1 MRSEASISSDL
12 TVLAIGAI
20 FVAGLVALGFRLA
33 RVQLVDAA
41 KHSYDGARQSIR
53 TVRTAGPRGRIL
65 ARDGTVLADNRASVS
80 IAVNPEG
87 FQRRTWNDTV
97 LAISNAVDAV
107 SAAIGLRSTLTAG
120 AISRHVR
127 QRLARPLVA
136 WRDVGDE
143 AIARFAE
150 RAGEFP
156 GFSCIETEERV
167 YPEGRLAAHVIGFVG
182 RRDAESVGGEQ
193 FNFRDKEMCG
203 REGLEAFYDSY
214 LRGSQGELQVTVDA
228 RGFAVE
234 EKTVSEARRGP
245 DLRLSIDVA
254 VQRAVERQ
262 LRGERGACAALDPR
276 DGSVLA
282 LASAPAYDLNILVPQ
297 LSPEINERL
306 FRNARNDYRNRAC
319 FETYAPGSTFK
330 TVTALAGLG
339 AGVPPEMSYDCTGV
353 FELGGMRLHCAR
365 RWGHGPI
372 DMRHALKESCN
383 TYFCNLGCDIGTNAL
398 FSAARAMGLGA
409 KTGIDFPQ
417 DSAGVVPSAE
427 YKRISYNLPWYA
439 SDLAHAAIGQG
450 QLLVTPL
457 QMARVAGAIGTG
469 YLVRPRLGA
478 DAPVERTPLPF
489 PERDLAVVREGMR
502 MVVDG
507 GTGKRAGEGVA
518 AAVAGKTGTAE
529 VGLGATRRKNA
540 WFIAYAPAERPTVAI
555 AMVIENG
562 ESGGGTAAPKVN
574 TVLKSIFGEAEELEP
589 RVGSRTPTRNSNLA
603 GNR

>member
-1 MRSEASISSDL
+1 MRDDTSIVSDL
-12 TVLAIGAI
+12 SVLGVGVV

-33 RVQLVDAA
+33 QVQLAEAA
-41 KHSYDGARQSIR
+41 KHSYDGARQS
-53 TVRTAGPRGRIL
+53 VRRVLTAGPRGRIV

-87 FQRRTWNDTV
+87 FQRRTWGDTV
-97 LAISNAVDAV
+97 LAISNAVDEV
-107 SAAIGLRSTLTAG
+107 SAAIGIPASLATN
-120 AISRHVR
+120 AIARHVR
-127 QRLARPLVA
+127 QRLARPLFV

-143 AIARFAE
+143 AIARFSEHAS
-150 RAGEFP
+150 EFP

-167 YPEGRLAAHVIGFVG
+167 YPEGRLAAHVLGYVG
-182 RRDAESVGGEQ
+182 RREAEPAAGEK

-214 LRGSQGELQVTVDA
+214 LRGSPGELKVTVDA

-234 EKTVSEARRGP
+234 ESVVVEARRGP
-245 DLRLSIDVA
+245 DLRLSVDIA

-262 LRGERGACAALDPR
+262 LRGVRGACAVLDPR
-276 DGSVLA
+276 DGAVLA
-282 LASAPAYDLNILVPQ
+282 LASAPAYDLNILVPH
-297 LSPEINERL
+297 LAPEVNERL
-306 FRNARNDYRNRAC
+306 FRDSRNDYRNRAC

-330 TVTALAGLG
+330 PVTALAELASGISPG
-339 AGVPPEMSYDCTGV
+339 ACYECTGV
-353 FELGGMRLHCAR
+353 FELGAMRLHCGR

-383 TYFCNLGCDIGTNAL
+383 TYFSSFGCDIGTNAL

-427 YKRISYNLPWYA
+427 YKRSRYDLPWYA
-439 SDLAHAAIGQG
+439 SDLAHASIGQG

-457 QMARVAGAIGTG
+457 QMARLAGAIGTG
-469 YLVRPRLGA
+469 FLARPRLRA
-478 DAPVERTPLPF
+478 DSPVERTPLPF
-489 PERDLAVVREGMR
+489 SARHLAVVRDGMR

-507 GTGKRAGEGVA
+507 GTGRLAGEGVA
-518 AAVAGKTGTAE
+518 VAVAGKTGTAE
-529 VGLGATRRKNA
+529 VGIGATRRKNT

-555 AMVIENG
+555 AMVVENG
-562 ESGGGTAAPKVN
+562 ESGGTTTAPKVN
-574 TVLKSIFGEAEELEP
+574 AVLKAIFGERET
-589 RVGSRTPTRNSNLA
+589 GN